1 MVWEYWFIL
10 LGITEYIIYRSFIK
24 SLKYTGEYDTDNS
37 IQEGIHHNIRW
48 LIAIDTKQLLKSII
62 IMAAISV
69 SLYRLILYDDYIV
82 CAVLAV
88 ILIILN
94 ISDIPLLYKNIS
106 AVLIYVNMLINI
118 SVVIKAVWSIKR
130 NSIVYTEETASIYI
144 IPFIIFVSIIMLFT
158 FIRYNNYRKV
168 SVSRITDIAV
178 IMTVVVQN
186 IILMMV
192 YKLMPQQIN
201 DRYVVYVI
209 LMIVICIA
217 KDIVCISMIEIDTSA
232 RHSYEEDILKIQID
246 TNNRLYG
253 NIKEAQEELK
263 DIRHDLKNRLNTLS
277 YAIQLRDYDEAEK
290 ELDNI
295 LDNLLDTAGQPKYC
309 TNLRVN
315 SILSYKLSE
324 VPEGV
329 NITYD
334 VKVPEELDVDYSDLG
349 VIIGNLIDNSKHA
362 VSRVLENNMDAYIDI
377 KLICHVDNIV
387 FIIKNNY
394 INTPEVRNIDYYK
407 NHGRGIGSVRKII
420 KKYDGMYDVKKTE
433 YEYVTSVSVG
443 VRNMRMRR

>member
-37 IQEGIHHNIRW
+37 TQAGIRHNIRW

-69 SLYRLILYDDYIV
+69 SLYRLILYDDYIL
-82 CAVLAV
+82 CAVLAL

-118 SVVIKAVWSIKR
+118 SVVIKVIWSIKR

-144 IPFIIFVSIIMLFT
+144 IPFIIFVSIIMLFA

-168 SVSRITDIAV
+168 SIGRITDIAV
-178 IMTVVVQN
+178 IMTVVAQN

-192 YKLMPQQIN
+192 YKLMTQQIN
-201 DRYVVYVI
+201 DRYVLYVI

-217 KDIVCISMIEIDTSA
+217 KDIVCISMVEIDTGA
-232 RHSYEEDILKIQID
+232 RHSYEEDILKIH

-295 LDNLLDTAGQPKYC
+295 LDNINTAGQPKYC

-362 VSRVLENNMDAYIDI
+362 VSRVLQNNMDAYIDI
-377 KLICHVDNIV
+377 KLICHADNIV

-394 INTPEVRNIDYYK
+394 INTPEARTIDYYK

-443 VRNMRMRR
+443 VRNMRM

>member
-1 MVWEYWFIL
+1 
-10 LGITEYIIYRSFIK
+10 
-24 SLKYTGEYDTDNS
+24 
-37 IQEGIHHNIRW
+37 
-48 LIAIDTKQLLKSII
+48 
-62 IMAAISV
+62 MAAISV

-118 SVVIKAVWSIKR
+118 SVVIKVIWSIKR

-144 IPFIIFVSIIMLFT
+144 IPFIIFVSIIMLFA

-290 ELDNI
+290 
-295 LDNLLDTAGQPKYC
+295 
-309 TNLRVN
+309 
-315 SILSYKLSE
+315 
-324 VPEGV
+324 
-329 NITYD
+329 
-334 VKVPEELDVDYSDLG
+334 
-349 VIIGNLIDNSKHA
+349 NLII
-362 VSRVLENNMDAYIDI
+362 Y
-377 KLICHVDNIV
+377 LIIL
-387 FIIKNNY
+387 
-394 INTPEVRNIDYYK
+394 TQPGSQSTVR
-407 NHGRGIGSVRKII
+407 
-420 KKYDGMYDVKKTE
+420 T
-433 YEYVTSVSVG
+433 
-443 VRNMRMRR
+443 

>member
-24 SLKYTGEYDTDNS
+24 SLKYTGECDTDNS
-37 IQEGIHHNIRW
+37 IQAGIHHNIRW
-48 LIAIDTKQLLKSII
+48 LAAMDTKQLLKSII

-69 SLYRLILYDDYIV
+69 SLYRLILYDDYIL

-144 IPFIIFVSIIMLFT
+144 IPFIIFVSIIMLFA

-178 IMTVVVQN
+178 IMMVVVQN

-201 DRYVVYVI
+201 DRYVLYVI

-217 KDIVCISMIEIDTSA
+217 KDIVCISMVEIDTGA

-263 DIRHDLKNRLNTLS
+263 DI
-277 YAIQLRDYDEAEK
+277 
-290 ELDNI
+290 
-295 LDNLLDTAGQPKYC
+295 
-309 TNLRVN
+309 RVN

-362 VSRVLENNMDAYIDI
+362 VSRVLQNNMDAYIDI
-377 KLICHVDNIV
+377 KLICHADNIV

-394 INTPEVRNIDYYK
+394 INTPEARNIDYYK

-443 VRNMRMRR
+443 VRNMRM

>member
-144 IPFIIFVSIIMLFT
+144 IPFIIFVSIIMLFA

-295 LDNLLDTAGQPKYC
+295 NTAGQPKYC

-443 VRNMRMRR
+443 VRNMRM

>member
-144 IPFIIFVSIIMLFT
+144 IPFIIFVSIIMLFA

-217 KDIVCISMIEIDTSA
+217 KDIVCISMIEIDT
-232 RHSYEEDILKIQID
+232 
-246 TNNRLYG
+246 NNRLYG

-295 LDNLLDTAGQPKYC
+295 LDNINTAGQPKYC

-443 VRNMRMRR
+443 VRNMRM

>member
-37 IQEGIHHNIRW
+37 TQAGIRHNIRW

-69 SLYRLILYDDYIV
+69 SLYRLILYDDYIL
-82 CAVLAV
+82 CAVLAL

-118 SVVIKAVWSIKR
+118 SVVIKVIWSIKR

-144 IPFIIFVSIIMLFT
+144 IPFIIFVSIIMLFA

-168 SVSRITDIAV
+168 SIGRITDIAV
-178 IMTVVVQN
+178 IMTVVAQN
-186 IILMMV
+186 IILMLV

-201 DRYVVYVI
+201 DRYVIYVI

-217 KDIVCISMIEIDTSA
+217 KDIVCISMVEIDTGA

-277 YAIQLRDYDEAEK
+277 YAIQLRDY
-290 ELDNI
+290 NI
-295 LDNLLDTAGQPKYC
+295 LDNINTAGQPKYC

-362 VSRVLENNMDAYIDI
+362 VSRVLQNNMDAYIDI
-377 KLICHVDNIV
+377 KLICHADNIV

-394 INTPEVRNIDYYK
+394 INTPEARNIDYYK

-443 VRNMRMRR
+443 VRNMRM

>member
-1 MVWEYWFIL
+1 
-10 LGITEYIIYRSFIK
+10 
-24 SLKYTGEYDTDNS
+24 
-37 IQEGIHHNIRW
+37 
-48 LIAIDTKQLLKSII
+48 
-62 IMAAISV
+62 
-69 SLYRLILYDDYIV
+69 
-82 CAVLAV
+82 
-88 ILIILN
+88 
-94 ISDIPLLYKNIS
+94 
-106 AVLIYVNMLINI
+106 
-118 SVVIKAVWSIKR
+118 
-130 NSIVYTEETASIYI
+130 
-144 IPFIIFVSIIMLFT
+144 
-158 FIRYNNYRKV
+158 
-168 SVSRITDIAV
+168 
-178 IMTVVVQN
+178 MTVVAQN

-209 LMIVICIA
+209 LMFVICIA
-217 KDIVCISMIEIDTSA
+217 KDIVCISMIEIDTGA

-295 LDNLLDTAGQPKYC
+295 LDNINTAGQPKYC

-362 VSRVLENNMDAYIDI
+362 VSRVLQNNMDAYIDI
-377 KLICHVDNIV
+377 KLICHADNIV

-394 INTPEVRNIDYYK
+394 INTPEARNIDYYK

-443 VRNMRMRR
+443 VRNMRM

>member
-37 IQEGIHHNIRW
+37 TQAGIRHNIRW

-69 SLYRLILYDDYIV
+69 SLYRLILYDDYIL
-82 CAVLAV
+82 CAVLAL

-118 SVVIKAVWSIKR
+118 SVVIKVIWSIKR

-144 IPFIIFVSIIMLFT
+144 IPFIIFVSIIMLFA

-168 SVSRITDIAV
+168 SIGRITDIAV
-178 IMTVVVQN
+178 IMTVVAQN
-186 IILMMV
+186 IILMLV

-201 DRYVVYVI
+201 DRYVIYVI

-217 KDIVCISMIEIDTSA
+217 KDIVCISMVEIDTGA

-295 LDNLLDTAGQPKYC
+295 NTAGQPKYC

-362 VSRVLENNMDAYIDI
+362 VSRVLQNNMDAYIDI
-377 KLICHVDNIV
+377 KLICHADNIV

-394 INTPEVRNIDYYK
+394 INTPEARNIDYYK

-443 VRNMRMRR
+443 VRNMRM

>member
-48 LIAIDTKQLLKSII
+48 RIAIDTKQLLKSII

-144 IPFIIFVSIIMLFT
+144 IPFIIFVSIIMLFA

-217 KDIVCISMIEIDTSA
+217 KDIVCISMIEIDT
-232 RHSYEEDILKIQID
+232 
-246 TNNRLYG
+246 NNRLYG

-295 LDNLLDTAGQPKYC
+295 LDNINTAGQPKYC

-443 VRNMRMRR
+443 VRNMRM

>member
-144 IPFIIFVSIIMLFT
+144 IPFIIFVSIIMLFA

-178 IMTVVVQN
+178 IMTVVAQN

-201 DRYVVYVI
+201 DRYVLYVI
-209 LMIVICIA
+209 LMFVICIA
-217 KDIVCISMIEIDTSA
+217 KDIVCISMIE
-232 RHSYEEDILKIQID
+232 ID

-295 LDNLLDTAGQPKYC
+295 LDNINTAGQPKYC

-362 VSRVLENNMDAYIDI
+362 VSRVLQNNMDAYIDI
-377 KLICHVDNIV
+377 KLICHADNIV

-443 VRNMRMRR
+443 VRNMRM

>member
-144 IPFIIFVSIIMLFT
+144 IPFIIFVSIIMLFA

-295 LDNLLDTAGQPKYC
+295 NTAGQPKYC

-362 VSRVLENNMDAYIDI
+362 VSRVLQNNMDAYIDI
-377 KLICHVDNIV
+377 KLICHADNIV

-394 INTPEVRNIDYYK
+394 INTPEARNIDYYK

-443 VRNMRMRR
+443 VRNMRM

>member
-443 VRNMRMRR
+443 VRNMRM

>member
-37 IQEGIHHNIRW
+37 TQAGIRHNIRW

-69 SLYRLILYDDYIV
+69 SLYRLILYDDYIL

-118 SVVIKAVWSIKR
+118 SVVIKVIWSIKR

-144 IPFIIFVSIIMLFT
+144 IPFIIFVSIIMLFA

-168 SVSRITDIAV
+168 SIGRITYIAV
-178 IMTVVVQN
+178 IMTVVAQN

-209 LMIVICIA
+209 LMFVICIA
-217 KDIVCISMIEIDTSA
+217 KDIVCISMIEIDTGA

-295 LDNLLDTAGQPKYC
+295 LDNINTAGQPKYC

-377 KLICHVDNIV
+377 KLICHADNIV

-394 INTPEVRNIDYYK
+394 INTPEARTIDYYK

-443 VRNMRMRR
+443 VRNMRM

>member
-37 IQEGIHHNIRW
+37 TQAGIRHNIRW

-69 SLYRLILYDDYIV
+69 SLYRLILYDDYIL
-82 CAVLAV
+82 CAVLAL

-118 SVVIKAVWSIKR
+118 SVVIKVIWSIKR

-144 IPFIIFVSIIMLFT
+144 IPFIIFVSIIMLFA

-168 SVSRITDIAV
+168 SIGRITDIAV
-178 IMTVVVQN
+178 IMTVVAQN

-192 YKLMPQQIN
+192 YKLMTQQIN
-201 DRYVVYVI
+201 DRYVLYVI
-209 LMIVICIA
+209 LMIVICLA
-217 KDIVCISMIEIDTSA
+217 KDIVCISMIEIDTGA

-295 LDNLLDTAGQPKYC
+295 NTAGQPKYC

-377 KLICHVDNIV
+377 KLICHADNIV

-394 INTPEVRNIDYYK
+394 INTPEARTIDYYK

-443 VRNMRMRR
+443 VRNMRM

>member
-1 MVWEYWFIL
+1 M
-10 LGITEYIIYRSFIK
+10 
-24 SLKYTGEYDTDNS
+24 
-37 IQEGIHHNIRW
+37 
-48 LIAIDTKQLLKSII
+48 
-62 IMAAISV
+62 
-69 SLYRLILYDDYIV
+69 
-82 CAVLAV
+82 
-88 ILIILN
+88 
-94 ISDIPLLYKNIS
+94 
-106 AVLIYVNMLINI
+106 
-118 SVVIKAVWSIKR
+118 
-130 NSIVYTEETASIYI
+130 YTEETASIYI
-144 IPFIIFVSIIMLFT
+144 IPFIIFVSIIMLFA

-168 SVSRITDIAV
+168 SIGRITDIAV
-178 IMTVVVQN
+178 IMTVVAQN

-192 YKLMPQQIN
+192 YKLMTQQIN
-201 DRYVVYVI
+201 DRYVLYVI
-209 LMIVICIA
+209 LMIVICLA
-217 KDIVCISMIEIDTSA
+217 KDIVCISMIEIDTGA

-295 LDNLLDTAGQPKYC
+295 LDNINTAGQPKYC

-362 VSRVLENNMDAYIDI
+362 VSRVLQNNMDAYIDI
-377 KLICHVDNIV
+377 KLICHADNIV

-394 INTPEVRNIDYYK
+394 INTPEARNIDYYK

-443 VRNMRMRR
+443 VRNMRM

>member
-144 IPFIIFVSIIMLFT
+144 IPFIIFVSIIMLFA

-295 LDNLLDTAGQPKYC
+295 LDNINTAGQPKYC

-315 SILSYKLSE
+315 SILSYKLS
-324 VPEGV
+324 EGV

-443 VRNMRMRR
+443 VRNMRM

>member
-144 IPFIIFVSIIMLFT
+144 IPFIIFVSIIMLFA

-246 TNNRLYG
+246 RLYG

-295 LDNLLDTAGQPKYC
+295 LDNINTAGQPKYC

-443 VRNMRMRR
+443 VRNMRM

>member
-1 MVWEYWFIL
+1 M
-10 LGITEYIIYRSFIK
+10 
-24 SLKYTGEYDTDNS
+24 
-37 IQEGIHHNIRW
+37 
-48 LIAIDTKQLLKSII
+48 
-62 IMAAISV
+62 
-69 SLYRLILYDDYIV
+69 
-82 CAVLAV
+82 CAVLEL

-118 SVVIKAVWSIKR
+118 SVVIKVIWSIKR

-144 IPFIIFVSIIMLFT
+144 IPFIIFVSIIMLFA

-168 SVSRITDIAV
+168 SIGRITDIAV
-178 IMTVVVQN
+178 IMTVVAQN
-186 IILMMV
+186 IILMLV

-201 DRYVVYVI
+201 DRYVIYVI

-217 KDIVCISMIEIDTSA
+217 KDIVCISMVEIDTGA

-295 LDNLLDTAGQPKYC
+295 LDNINTAGQPKYC

-362 VSRVLENNMDAYIDI
+362 VSRVLQNNMDAYIDI
-377 KLICHVDNIV
+377 KLICHADNIV

-394 INTPEVRNIDYYK
+394 INTPEARNIDYYK

-443 VRNMRMRR
+443 VRNMRM

>member
-1 MVWEYWFIL
+1 
-10 LGITEYIIYRSFIK
+10 
-24 SLKYTGEYDTDNS
+24 
-37 IQEGIHHNIRW
+37 
-48 LIAIDTKQLLKSII
+48 
-62 IMAAISV
+62 
-69 SLYRLILYDDYIV
+69 
-82 CAVLAV
+82 
-88 ILIILN
+88 
-94 ISDIPLLYKNIS
+94 
-106 AVLIYVNMLINI
+106 MLINI

-144 IPFIIFVSIIMLFT
+144 IPFIIFVSIIMLFA

-186 IILMMV
+186 IILMLV

-201 DRYVVYVI
+201 DRYVLYVI
-209 LMIVICIA
+209 LMFVICIA
-217 KDIVCISMIEIDTSA
+217 KDIVCISMIEIDTGA

-295 LDNLLDTAGQPKYC
+295 LDNINTAGQPKYC

-443 VRNMRMRR
+443 VRNMRM

>member
-24 SLKYTGEYDTDNS
+24 SLKYTGECDTDNNM
-37 IQEGIHHNIRW
+37 QAGIRHNIRW
-48 LIAIDTKQLLKSII
+48 LAAMDTKQLLKSII
-62 IMAAISV
+62 IMSAISV

-118 SVVIKAVWSIKR
+118 SVVIKVIWSIKR

-144 IPFIIFVSIIMLFT
+144 IPFIIFVSIIMLFA

-178 IMTVVVQN
+178 IMTVVAQN

-201 DRYVVYVI
+201 DRYVLYVI
-209 LMIVICIA
+209 LMFVICIA
-217 KDIVCISMIEIDTSA
+217 KDIVCISMIEIDTGA

-295 LDNLLDTAGQPKYC
+295 LDNINTAGQPKYC

-315 SILSYKLSE
+315 SIL
-324 VPEGV
+324 
-329 NITYD
+329 
-334 VKVPEELDVDYSDLG
+334 
-349 VIIGNLIDNSKHA
+349 
-362 VSRVLENNMDAYIDI
+362 
-377 KLICHVDNIV
+377 
-387 FIIKNNY
+387 
-394 INTPEVRNIDYYK
+394 
-407 NHGRGIGSVRKII
+407 
-420 KKYDGMYDVKKTE
+420 
-433 YEYVTSVSVG
+433 
-443 VRNMRMRR
+443 